1 MMSDK
6 KQTEENFDSSK
17 INAKELQKYEQEY
30 SERGFKDK
38 LRKYAKIIGVG
49 AVYKVLQLWYVLQ
62 KPDVPLKQKALITGA
77 IGYFIAPLD
86 FIPDLTPVLG
96 YSDDL
101 IAITYALVQVRGYV
115 DAEVKEKSKH
125 LIADI
130 FGAAAVSELD

>member
-1 MMSDK
+1 MTDK
-6 KQTEENFDSSK
+6 KQDEKSFDSSK
-17 INAKELQKYEQEY
+17 INTQELQKYKQDY
-30 SERGFKDK
+30 SEHSFKEK

-77 IGYFIAPLD
+77 IGYLIAPLD

-101 IAITYALVQVRGYV
+101 WLLLMLYCRFRDMWMQKLKKNLSILL
-115 DAEVKEKSKH
+115 K
-125 LIADI
+125 I
-130 FGAAAVSELD
+130 FLGLMLSVN

>member
-1 MMSDK
+1 MADK
-6 KQTEENFDSSK
+6 KQDEKSFYSSK
-17 INAKELQKYEQEY
+17 INTQELQKYKQDY
-30 SERGFKDK
+30 SEHSFKEK

-77 IGYFIAPLD
+77 IGYLIAPLD

-96 YSDDL
+96 YSDDFV
-101 IAITYALVQVRGYV
+101 AITYALLQVQGYV

-125 LIADI
+125 FIEDI
-130 FGAAAVSELD
+130 FGTDAVSELD